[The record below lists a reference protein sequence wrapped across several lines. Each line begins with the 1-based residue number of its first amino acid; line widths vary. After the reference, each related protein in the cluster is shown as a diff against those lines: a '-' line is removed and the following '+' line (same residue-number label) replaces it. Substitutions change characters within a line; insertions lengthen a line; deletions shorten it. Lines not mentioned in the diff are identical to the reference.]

1 MTKDPAAPG
10 FKQKAVREL
19 KDFAVIALYLAFFFS
34 VLVTYTMLLLK
45 KYDLNYL
52 DYTFA
57 IINALV
63 IAKVIL
69 IGEMVHF
76 GKGAEARPL
85 YQSVVYK
92 AFIFGLLVR
101 RIPLPR
107 RVHQTPHSP
116 QAFWGRLERYPL
128 RRSDGQDPCRLLHL
142 HSSLRL
148 QRTSPRAGRGE
159 APHALLQARHGGR
172 SGPPTNCP
180 IGGLRRLLFEAK
192 KSYHRVPFPEER
204 PCQILWHEASPPRAV
219 GDCAHH
225 ENRGSQRC
233 AHLLRTT
240 LVKAHAAS
248 ST

>member
-92 AFIFGLLVR
+92 AFAFGLLVLAFHFLEEFIKR
-101 RIPLPR
+101 LIHHRPFGAVWNDIHFDDLIGKSLVVFCTFIPLFAFRELR
-107 RVHQTPHSP
+107 RVLGEEKLHTLFFKPGT
-116 QAFWGRLERYPL
+116 A
-128 RRSDGQDPCRLLHL
+128 DGPALP
-142 HSSLRL
+142 
-148 QRTSPRAGRGE
+148 RT
-159 APHALLQARHGGR
+159 AP
-172 SGPPTNCP
+172 
-180 IGGLRRLLFEAK
+180 
-192 KSYHRVPFPEER
+192 
-204 PCQILWHEASPPRAV
+204 
-219 GDCAHH
+219 
-225 ENRGSQRC
+225 
-233 AHLLRTT
+233 
-240 LVKAHAAS
+240 
-248 ST
+248 